1 MKKILITN
9 YNQFNE
15 IILSFEKSLSNI
27 KEIFSN
33 ENKTFEKI
41 NETSIWTGKT
51 QQVIYSKYKLLAKNF
66 EPIEESIQIYIDF
79 LKNTLQEYKDNED
92 YLNKNLELNDE
103 NLDVDS

>member
-1 MKKILITN
+1 MKKILITD

-15 IILSFEKSLSNI
+15 VILNFEKSLANI
-27 KEIFSN
+27 KEVFSN
-33 ENKTFEKI
+33 ENKNFEKI

-51 QQVIYSKYKLLAKNF
+51 QKVIYNKYKLLVNNY

-103 NLDVDS
+103 NMNVNS

>member
-1 MKKILITN
+1 MKKILITD

-15 IILSFEKSLSNI
+15 VILNFEKSLANI
-27 KEIFSN
+27 KEVFSN
-33 ENKTFEKI
+33 ENKNFEKI

-51 QQVIYSKYKLLAKNF
+51 QKVIYNKYKLLANNY

-103 NLDVDS
+103 NLDVNS